1 MRRLL
6 PFLPSLNLFRRRES
20 GPVFAAIVTLIYAT
34 VVAFSL
40 LHHDMWRDEVHCWMV
55 GKNAYG
61 LRELLFGERIYDG
74 HPFLWY
80 YILHLAS
87 RVWDDVRMLK
97 PIALALAASTAYL
110 WMRFVP
116 LPRLLRVLFLGSYFA
131 IFEYTVLSRSYT
143 LGLFLI
149 VLFLAVYDPR
159 RVRLWPLSAILSI
172 LAATSVYGLFLA
184 FALALPL
191 FLGRIRI
198 WKTLYPR
205 QFGFYVPREYL
216 PALCLLGLTALLV
229 YATTPLA
236 VDTWFGRKLQTSVD
250 LPSLQ
255 LASVRFV
262 KGMLPVPNWHLFDF
276 WNSHAFAQDPARQ
289 AWVAWGGLGLLVA
302 CLLAFSSQPLVAL
315 AFLVGVAMMAGLQ
328 HVKYE
333 GYTRHFGH
341 FFVLFVACA
350 GLQFKRQPPHRLAW
364 LQILFLLILIPGV
377 VGGAIATRLSWERPF
392 SSARMAADFL
402 RAKGMD
408 KRPLIGVGD
417 HMVSGVAGYL
427 DVPIFYMDTHEWGQ
441 SVTFHNRRDLNPAA
455 LVNDT
460 VRSISAQTEKLP
472 IIVSNVD
479 CCVTT
484 QKDFS
489 IVEVFHA
496 PPTVVADERLRLYE
510 VQPPK

>member
-1 MRRLL
+1 MK
-6 PFLPSLNLFRRRES
+6 LFRRHES
-20 GPVFAAIVTLIYAT
+20 GPVFAAVVTLVYAT
-34 VVAFSL
+34 VVAISI

-80 YILHLAS
+80 YLLHLAS
-87 RVWDDVRMLK
+87 LLWNDVRMLK
-97 PIALALAASTAYL
+97 PIAFALSTTMAYL
-110 WMRFVP
+110 WMRYVP

-131 IFEYTVLSRSYT
+131 IFEYTVLGRSYT
-143 LGLFLI
+143 LALFL
-149 VLFLAVYDPR
+149 VVAYLVVYDPR

-172 LAATSVYGLFLA
+172 LAATSVYGVFLA

-198 WKTLYPR
+198 WKTDFPR
-205 QFGFYVPREYL
+205 QFGFHIPKEYL
-216 PALCLLGLTALLV
+216 PALALLALTMLLV
-229 YATTPLA
+229 YYTTPLA
-236 VDTWFGRKLQTSVD
+236 ADTWFGRKQHTSVD
-250 LPSLQ
+250 MTGLQ

-262 KGMLPVPNWHLFDF
+262 KGMIPVPDWHLFDF
-276 WNSHAFAQDPARQ
+276 WNSHAFAQDAGRR
-289 AWVAWGGLGLLVA
+289 AWVALGGLGLLVA

-350 GLQFKRQPPHRLAW
+350 GLQFKRQPPRRLAW
-364 LQILFLLILIPGV
+364 LQILVVLILIPGV
-377 VGGAIATRLSWERPF
+377 VGGAIATRLAWERPF
-392 SSARMAADFL
+392 SSARMTADFL
-402 RAKGMD
+402 RDKGLD
-408 KRPLIGVGD
+408 KRPVIGIGD

-441 SVTFHNRRDLNPAA
+441 SVTFHNRRDLTPTT
-455 LVNDT
+455 LLNDT
-460 VRSISAQTEKLP
+460 VRLISAQTEKLP

-484 QKDFS
+484 QNDFS
-489 IVEVFHA
+489 IVEIFHA
-496 PPTVVADERLRLYE
+496 PPTVVADERLRVYE

>member
-6 PFLPSLNLFRRRES
+6 HAMGSFRRRES
-20 GPVFAAIVTLIYAT
+20 GPVFAAIVTLIYAA
-34 VVAFSL
+34 VVATSL
-40 LHHDMWRDEVHCWMV
+40 YHHDMWRDEVHCWMV

-87 RVWDDVRMLK
+87 LVWNDVRMLK
-97 PIALALAASTAYL
+97 PIAFALATATAYL
-110 WMRFVP
+110 WIRYVP
-116 LPRLLRVLFLGSYFA
+116 LPRLLRVLFLASYFV

-143 LGLFLI
+143 LGLFL
-149 VLFLAVYDPR
+149 VVAFLVVYDPR
-159 RVRLWPLSAILSI
+159 RVRLWPLSAILSG

-184 FALALPL
+184 FALALPV

-198 WKTLYPR
+198 WKTTNPR
-205 QFGFYVPREYL
+205 QFGFYIPRAYL
-216 PALCLLGLTALLV
+216 PALALLGLTALFV
-229 YATTPLA
+229 YYTTPLA
-236 VDTWFGRKLQTSVD
+236 ADTWFGRKLQYNVD
-250 LPSLQ
+250 LTGLQ

-262 KGMLPVPNWHLFDF
+262 KGMLPVPDWHVFDF
-276 WNSHAFAQDPARQ
+276 WNSNVLTQELGRR
-289 AWVAWGGLGLLVA
+289 AWVAWAGLALLLS

-315 AFLVGVAMMAGLQ
+315 AFLVGVALMAGLQ

-350 GLQFKRQPPHRLAW
+350 GLQFKRQPPRRLAW
-364 LQILFLLILIPGV
+364 LQILFLLIVIPGV
-377 VGGAIATRLSWERPF
+377 VGGVIATRLSWDRPF
-392 SSARMAADFL
+392 SSARMTADFL
-402 RAKGMD
+402 RAKGLN

-455 LVNDT
+455 TINDT
-460 VRSISAQTEKLP
+460 VRSIWAQTEKLP

-489 IVEVFHA
+489 IVEIFHA

>member
-1 MRRLL
+1 MRR
-6 PFLPSLNLFRRRES
+6 FFHAMGLFRRQES
-20 GPVFAAIVTLIYAT
+20 GPVFAAVVTLLYAT
-34 VVAFSL
+34 VITISL
-40 LHHDMWRDEVHCWMV
+40 VHHDMWRDEVHCWLV

-87 RVWDDVRMLK
+87 RVWNDVRMLK
-97 PIALALAASTAYL
+97 PIAFALSTATAYL
-110 WMRFVP
+110 WMRYVP
-116 LPRLLRVLFLGSYFA
+116 LPRLLRVLFLGSYFI

-143 LGLFLI
+143 LALFLI
-149 VLFLAVYDPR
+149 VAFLVVYDPR
-159 RVRLWPLSAILSI
+159 RVRLWPLSAILSV
-172 LAATSVYGLFLA
+172 LAATSVYGTFMA

-198 WKTLYPR
+198 WKTTYPT
-205 QFGFYVPREYL
+205 QFGFHIPREYL
-216 PALCLLGLTALLV
+216 PALCLFVLSVLLV
-229 YATTPLA
+229 YYTTPLA
-236 VDTWFGRKLQTSVD
+236 ADTWFGRRQQYSVD
-250 LPSLQ
+250 MTGLR

-262 KGMLPVPNWHLFDF
+262 KGMLPVPDWRPFEF
-276 WNSHAFAQDPARQ
+276 WNSNVLAQDPARN
-289 AWVAWGGLGLLVA
+289 AWVAWLGLGLLLS
-302 CLLAFSSQPLVAL
+302 CLLAFSGQPLVGL
-315 AFLVGVAMMAGLQ
+315 AFLVGVALMAGLQ

-341 FFVLFVACA
+341 FFVLFFACV
-350 GLQFKRQPPHRLAW
+350 GLQFKRQPPRRLAW
-364 LQILFLLILIPGV
+364 LQILFLLVLIPGV
-377 VGGAIATRLSWERPF
+377 VGGAIATVLSWERPF
-392 SSARMAADFL
+392 SSARMTADFL

-408 KRPLIGVGD
+408 KRPMIGVGD

-427 DVPIFYMDTHEWGQ
+427 DVPFFYMDTYEWGH

-455 LVNDT
+455 QINDA
-460 VRSISAQTEKLP
+460 VRMISQQTKELP
-472 IIVSNVD
+472 MIVSNVD

-496 PPTVVADERLRLYE
+496 PPTVVADERLRVYE
-510 VQPPK
+510 VLPPK